1 MWKHPAWWASPG
13 SLCDFRLIFSPFSFR
28 EMSCFQLGFATCTH
42 HLDDDGISHASGWM
56 YANLCLSNIIVIV
69 ANINSHNGLCLKL
82 NHIYTKSL
90 WPALFCWCALN
101 TEHWTP
107 NTEEQQ
113 WAKWDFVFGSKC
125 AMTNHT
131 ISTRGACFILLAE
144 AANYGQNLLL
154 IYCVAFHRRGH
165 AWIM

>member
-90 WPALFCWCALN
+90 WPALVCWCALN
-101 TEHWTP
+101 TEHWTQRNNNGP
-107 NTEEQQ
+107 NE
-113 WAKWDFVFGSKC
+113 
-125 AMTNHT
+125 
-131 ISTRGACFILLAE
+131 ILSS
-144 AANYGQNLLL
+144 AANALWRITLFQRAVHVSFCWPKLQ
-154 IYCVAFHRRGH
+154 
-165 AWIM
+165 IMDKICCWFIV